1 VLKAVRD
8 DVTPPNTQQLCM
20 HMVSVWH
27 VMSLLIGIISFE
39 GHCLADY
46 ELVLD
51 GGRRPFP
58 GYLSLWKLKR
68 SNLEVEMRLQETKVL
83 GFPGG
88 R

>member
-1 VLKAVRD
+1 MLRAVRD

-46 ELVLD
+46 ELEEEDL
-51 GGRRPFP
+51 F
-58 GYLSLWKLKR
+58 LA
-68 SNLEVEMRLQETKVL
+68 T
-83 GFPGG
+83 
-88 R
+88 